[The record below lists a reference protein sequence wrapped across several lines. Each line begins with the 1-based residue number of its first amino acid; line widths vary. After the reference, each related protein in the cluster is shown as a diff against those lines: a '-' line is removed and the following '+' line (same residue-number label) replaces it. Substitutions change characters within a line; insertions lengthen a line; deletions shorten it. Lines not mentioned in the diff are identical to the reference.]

1 MTTMLL
7 VRHGQSEWNA
17 TGRWQGQADP
27 SLSDLGRRQAH
38 VAASRLGAVDVIV
51 SSPLVRAAHTA
62 EIISSALGVGPV
74 VLDAGLME
82 RDSGPWS
89 GLTRD
94 EIEQG
99 WPGWLA
105 SGERPPGF
113 ELDVSLVARVRDA
126 LDRVERDY
134 RGADVLVV
142 AHGGVIRSVERH
154 HGVDGSPVP
163 NLAGRW
169 LAHHGERLAMGERVV
184 LVDGD
189 DVTVPAMS

>member
-27 SLSDLGRRQAH
+27 GLSELGRRQAQ
-38 VAASRLGAVDVIV
+38 VASSRLGAIDVIV

-74 VLDAGLME
+74 MVDGGLME

-89 GLTRD
+89 GLTRN
-94 EIEQG
+94 EIEQR

-105 SGERPPGF
+105 SGERPPEF
-113 ELDVSLVARVRDA
+113 ELDDPLVARVRDA
-126 LDRVERDY
+126 LDRIENDY
-134 RGADVLVV
+134 RGAEVLVV

-154 HGVDGSPVP
+154 HGVEGSPVP
-163 NLAGRW
+163 NLGGRW
-169 LAHHGERLAMGERVV
+169 LTHHGDLLAMGERVV

-189 DVTVPAMS
+189 EVTVPAML